1 MFSNVTSTRLNE
13 VNTGATDNNVQRHV
27 LFYKPVIS
35 TGGQRRESPVLFSPG
50 PSARTLAASCDG
62 STFILKGLM
71 GICCLNS
78 ECKTFVDRKEV
89 RKEAVQLC
97 TLSPDLQTGP

>member
-1 MFSNVTSTRLNE
+1 MFSKVPSTPVNE
-13 VNTGATDNNVQRHV
+13 VNTGATDNNLQKHV
-27 LFYKPVIS
+27 LSYKPVIS

-71 GICCLNS
+71 GICCLNI
-78 ECKTFVDRKEV
+78 ECQMFVARK
-89 RKEAVQLC
+89 K
-97 TLSPDLQTGP
+97 